1 MELYGLGSTPTPTK
15 GSSTTPSRYVQQDR
29 SSPGAASVDQLLQ
42 DLREAKRTI
51 KEHRAEVLQLRAENA
66 RLEHGM
72 REQERRIMRLGDG
85 AAAQGPT
92 GQAALEQARLAAE
105 KSTLVRQLKSQ
116 ILNLREECS
125 QKDIEL
131 KNLQRKTKSSHLTEL
146 AAQREEYYYET
157 VRLRNVVVSLRQDMA
172 AELMYRNNLRHS
184 SGASANVEQN
194 LRQEIS
200 RLAAGFQDIL
210 LELTGKDLVSNNAAV
225 SAAAKASGAAAD
237 PLRPFSLDEP
247 PAASFDE
254 LEQRGQGFLR
264 VNTVTRT
271 SLASA
276 GNGLGTVEGDE
287 LAGLEE
293 DPLYRG
299 DAFDGDLYMP
309 QWDSAGRSLR
319 ERDSGVPSPV
329 EKGRPRPQPTVAPRR
344 RASVEAEEGE
354 AGEEERKTAPPEPE
368 QKPSPAP
375 TPTPTPTPTPAV
387 APAAPAVAPAAAA
400 AAAAAAQAAAAA
412 AAVAAQAAAAGAD
425 DEDEEEKEAE
435 SEYPQ
440 DQDHEPDAASSESP
454 SPSGGKTPKKM
465 DDKMR
470 VLLMQ
475 QMRDTFRRLLSSGSF
490 DINDLFNHLDDD
502 GDGELTAPE
511 IFEGLSTVPGF
522 EAVTEQQV
530 EALVKTLD
538 NQEPPKGWISMDEFK
553 AFVASESKKGKGPTS
568 LLSGA
573 VLAGSSKRPRVG
585 RGGGK
590 AKREKKKK
598 PSAASKGPAVLPPN
612 ASPAD
617 FAKGV
622 INTFK
627 KTVEDGFSLDE
638 LFAEMDAD
646 GDGQIQPEELQAIL
660 VRFRFFKNVTVTQV
674 TSLLDSIH
682 AGQLGDVSIEEF
694 KLWLEA
700 EEQAAAALTLQ
711 MALRRTFPNRFRF
724 VRRPPPAASPSTLA
738 SKELTGHP
746 DAAFVRNARLAFRSM
761 VRSGESVETLFSRMD
776 VNNDGSLS
784 VEEVQEELSKH
795 PSFSALTQADVLKL
809 INLID
814 GDQNGTI
821 EVSEFKAF
829 VLNEKRQAAASAL
842 QAQLRRRRAQRQ
854 VAQNKS
860 AKVRSL
866 RRASTGQLKYTP
878 GEKTTTT
885 TTTTTTTAASLKAS
899 ISPPSAAGDLEE
911 PSTAYSDDFET

>member
-1 MELYGLGSTPTPTK
+1 
-15 GSSTTPSRYVQQDR
+15 
-29 SSPGAASVDQLLQ
+29 LQ
-42 DLREAKRTI
+42 DLREARRAI

-85 AAAQGPT
+85 AATQGPT

-116 ILNLREECS
+116 ILNLRDECS

-210 LELTGKDLVSNNAAV
+210 LELTGKDLVSSNAAV
-225 SAAAKASGAAAD
+225 SAAAKASGVATD

-271 SLASA
+271 SLSSA

-319 ERDSGVPSPV
+319 ERGGAPSP
-329 EKGRPRPQPTVAPRR
+329 EERGQPRPQPTAAPRR
-344 RASVEAEEGE
+344 HASVEAEERE
-354 AGEEERKTAPPEPE
+354 TGEEERKTAPPVPE
-368 QKPSPAP
+368 QKPAP
-375 TPTPTPTPTPAV
+375 E
-387 APAAPAVAPAAAA
+387 PAAATAAEA
-400 AAAAAAQAAAAA
+400 AAAEAAAE
-412 AAVAAQAAAAGAD
+412 
-425 DEDEEEKEAE
+425 DEDEEEKKAE
-435 SEYPQ
+435 DGYPQ
-440 DQDHEPDAASSESP
+440 DHDHEPDAVSFEIP
-454 SPSGGKTPKKM
+454 SPSGGKSPKKM

-470 VLLMQ
+470 LLLMQ

-511 IFEGLSTVPGF
+511 IFEGLSAVPGF

-538 NQEPPKGWISMDEFK
+538 NQEPPKGWVSMDEFK
-553 AFVASESKKGKGPTS
+553 AFVASESKKGKGPSS

-590 AKREKKKK
+590 GKREKKKK
-598 PSAASKGPAVLPPN
+598 PAATSKGPAVLPPN

-622 INTFK
+622 IETFK

-694 KLWLEA
+694 KLWLDA
-700 EEQAAAALTLQ
+700 EEKAAAALTLQ
-711 MALRRTFPNRFRF
+711 MALRRSFPTRFRF
-724 VRRPPPAASPSTLA
+724 VLRTPSSPPTPLA

-746 DAAFVRNARLAFRSM
+746 DADFVRNARLAFRSM

-784 VEEVQEELSKH
+784 VEEVQEELTKH
-795 PSFSALTQADVLKL
+795 PSFRTLTKDDVLKL

-814 GDQNGTI
+814 GDQNGTV
-821 EVSEFKAF
+821 EVTEFRAF

-842 QAQLRRRRAQRQ
+842 QAQLRRRHAQRQ

-860 AKVRSL
+860 AKVRNL

-878 GEKTTTT
+878 GEKTSTTS
-885 TTTTTTTAASLKAS
+885 TTTTTAASFEAS
-899 ISPPSAAGDLEE
+899 ISPPSVGDLEE